1 MTTLLVH
8 DGDAPE
14 DAPGNRTGGLP
25 LTPDGFTWPT
35 CAECD
40 RPLQFLAQLLLD
52 DDNRLLVIFQCAN
65 DPGLCDEWDANAGG
79 NRAYLFDN
87 QDLRPAP
94 APPGG
99 ETGLGEVSAIKTE
112 PPCNDEYDEAIAA
125 WAARTGRSR
134 REVLGGI
141 GGEPSWLQSDE
152 TPACVDCARPMRFA
166 AHLEEGHDN
175 QTAINFGGGV
185 GYAFRCAEHPRAKF
199 LWQR

>member
-1 MTTLLVH
+1 MTNLLTH

-25 LTPDGFTWPT
+25 LAPAGFTWPT

-52 DDNRLLVIFQCAN
+52 DDRRLLAIFQCAN

-87 QDLRPAP
+87 QDLRPVP
-94 APPGG
+94 APGGG
-99 ETGLGEVSAIKTE
+99 ETGLGAVSAIRTE
-112 PPCNDEYDEAIAA
+112 PPAEDDYDEAIAA

-141 GGEPSWLQSDE
+141 GGEPSWLQFDQ
-152 TPACVDCARPMRFA
+152 TPSCVDCARPMRFA
-166 AHLEEGHDN
+166 AHLEEGRDS
-175 QTAINFGGGV
+175 QTAINLGGGV
-185 GYAFRCAEHPRAKF
+185 GYAFRCGQHLRAKF